1 MKRTTLYILLC
12 GWLLTTAAGCSVQKK
27 CKSPDLEVPEEIVA
41 GERDSLS
48 ISDRNWW
55 EIYSDPTLCRLIE
68 RTLEHNRS
76 LQSAEA
82 RVRQLEELYRV
93 SKAARLPSV
102 DGTAYA
108 NRETND
114 YADTK
119 FSNDPEIGIK
129 ARLS

>member
-55 EIYSDPTLCRLIE
+55 EIYTDTMLCRLNGRYMCSLE
-68 RTLEHNRS
+68 SLCKGYTTL
-76 LQSAEA
+76 A
-82 RVRQLEELYRV
+82 EELE
-93 SKAARLPSV
+93 KLN
-102 DGTAYA
+102 G
-108 NRETND
+108 E
-114 YADTK
+114 
-119 FSNDPEIGIK
+119 G
-129 ARLS
+129 

>member
-68 RTLEHNRS
+68 RTLERNKDMLAAS
-76 LQSAEA
+76 A
-82 RVRQLEELYRV
+82 RVRRMRALGRV
-93 SKAARLPSV
+93 AR
-102 DGTAYA
+102 
-108 NRETND
+108 
-114 YADTK
+114 ADQFTYK
-119 FSNDPEIGIK
+119 VTHVRS
-129 ARLS
+129 